1 MDHSCGS
8 KRGLKCGSHHSWA
21 THFTSI
27 FMVCT
32 ACGGESSHSFETL
45 DHWQD
50 SKRFQYHVARFSSK
64 MLERVLQRY
73 SDSLSKLN
81 NFQLQRYATHVAA
94 WVAAPKCGAA
104 VKLLAVDLLRCY
116 LEQLKVQGINCCPCL
131 LTGLKL
137 IWQTQKDDLYG
148 SGPWAALRDVM
159 PAEVLS
165 NLEISLMR
173 PEKSV
178 RLLQKAIQ
186 LWRNKSSGE
195 RCSFVE
201 GLEAELQLQDEVED
215 SGDQREVETNR
226 LESIFRRAVA
236 ALTAPRLKREAECHQ
251 GQQEPLD
258 PDSEQTL
265 DRSLAACR
273 SRPRESKTHVI

>member
-1 MDHSCGS
+1 
-8 KRGLKCGSHHSWA
+8 
-21 THFTSI
+21 
-27 FMVCT
+27 MVCM

-45 DHWQD
+45 DDWQD
-50 SKRFQYHVARFSSK
+50 SKRFQYHVARFSLK
-64 MLERVLQRY
+64 MPERVLQLY

-116 LEQLKVQGINCCPCL
+116 LEQLKVQGIHCCPCL

-236 ALTAPRLKREAECHQ
+236 ALTPPRLKREAECHQ

-273 SRPRESKTHVI
+273 SRPRVQKTHVI